1 MIKHAKKMF
10 STTSHCCLTKHK
22 TKKIRICLCKQKA
35 FSCFGVKIK
44 WLAHL
49 SSAYLWQSRPH
60 TTTAPF
66 HVYYLKF
73 WPLGYLF
80 ISCDFH
86 IVIWNNGL
94 PTRGKIKEEKLGKRR
109 RRLLKRVPH
118 GQVTMEL
125 SLSVSVRSIAK
136 RAKMVVAESWNGLHK
151 ALFMPSTRHPHHSN
165 QEWGQWKLVLA
176 LASMF
181 TQGGVGS

>member
-1 MIKHAKKMF
+1 MAGTPVFCLFMAKQ
-10 STTSHCCLTKHK
+10 TPYNNCT
-22 TKKIRICLCKQKA
+22 
-35 FSCFGVKIK
+35 
-44 WLAHL
+44 
-49 SSAYLWQSRPH
+49 
-60 TTTAPF
+60 
-66 HVYYLKF
+66 
-73 WPLGYLF
+73 
-80 ISCDFH
+80 ISCILLKILATRVFIH
-86 IVIWNNGL
+86 LMWFSYSNWNNGL